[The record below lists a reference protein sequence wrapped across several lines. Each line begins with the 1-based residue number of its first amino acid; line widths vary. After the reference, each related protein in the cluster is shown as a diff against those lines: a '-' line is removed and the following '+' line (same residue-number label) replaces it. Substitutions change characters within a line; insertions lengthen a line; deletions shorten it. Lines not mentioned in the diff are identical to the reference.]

1 MGTVKREFETAFYSF
16 LPSVTRIFVG
26 NPMISLGSR
35 RFVLAVLALLPSACV
50 KKPDGTVEQAVV
62 ALVPEGE
69 RSGHFEAVNSHL
81 ELGGTLYGY
90 ADVDGDALA
99 LAQTVQTMTRQIA
112 AAQPQFSSLARV
124 DIKALFTELGLDDVK
139 AIGLSS
145 VHEQGGYFRN
155 RAFLYTPSG
164 RHGLFAV
171 FGGPP
176 GRFVGARLA
185 PPDTDFY
192 AEHEFNMTAVYETVK
207 GVIGKVGGP
216 GALAA
221 FEKQV
226 AASGAAAK
234 FSLLDLLE
242 GMNGRATIIVSLDPQ
257 NTFVIPGPSPVNIPA
272 FTALVRVDGVGPSVE
287 GMLIAKPELF
297 AATQDGARRVYT
309 LRRPSEIKGVDL
321 TIAVEGK
328 ALYVATSAA
337 FLRDCIQ
344 RTEGLDTNPAFSAAL
359 AAEGP
364 EGNGLTW
371 VSPRFFSRLRDLGKI
386 NAGASPEAK
395 RLFETYAANLP
406 EATQPMLSVRTN
418 LPDGILIRST
428 WNRSLKADLALFTV
442 YNPVTVGLL
451 AAMAI
456 PAYQKVRTASQAKA
470 VTNNLRLLSAA
481 ADQYYL
487 EKGVNEATYADLV
500 GPDKTVKSVASVAGE
515 DYRSLV
521 FVQGQRLLIRLP
533 DGRGFGYPERP
544 YPLMPRTTQ
553 EFHPK
558 VELNVARVR
567 FNLQALHAAADF
579 YYAANGVTSVT
590 YQALVGANPQLDVH
604 SVMGEDYTPLIF
616 TKGVPPEIRL
626 PDGQVVRDIAPIPL
640 RVRAPAGDTPLRR
653 WRPTGTV
660 NDGIFANLQTLDD
673 AANQYYATHGTTTT
687 TFDELVGPG
696 RPLPS
701 ISSVTGED
709 YHSLLFKQGHPLRLY
724 LKDGTVLVFPQQ
736 Q

>member
-1 MGTVKREFETAFYSF
+1 M
-16 LPSVTRIFVG
+16 
-26 NPMISLGSR
+26 NSLGR
-35 RFVLAVLALLPSACV
+35 RWLTLTALALLPAACA
-50 KKPDGTVEQAVV
+50 KKPDVAVTQAVV

-69 RSGHFEAVNSHL
+69 RSRHFEAVNSHL

-99 LAQTVQTMTRQIA
+99 LAQTVQSMTRQITA
-112 AAQPQFSSLARV
+112 TQPQLGTLGR
-124 DIKALFTELGLDDVK
+124 IELKALFSELGLDDVK

-145 VHEQGGYFRN
+145 VHEQSGYFRN
-155 RAFLYTPSG
+155 RAFLYTPDG

-185 PPDTDFY
+185 PPDADFY

-207 GVIGKVGGP
+207 AVIGKVGGP

-226 AASGAAAK
+226 TDSGAAAK
-234 FSLLDLLE
+234 FSLLDLLH
-242 GMNGRATIIVSLDPQ
+242 GMNGRAIIIVSLDPQ
-257 NTFVIPGPSPVNIPA
+257 STFAIPGPKPVNIPA
-272 FTALVRVDGVGPSVE
+272 FTALVRVDGVGPSME
-287 GMLIAKPELF
+287 GMLTARPELF

-309 LRRPSEIKGVDL
+309 LKRPSVIKGLDL
-321 TIAVEGK
+321 IIAVEGS
-328 ALYVATSAA
+328 ALYVATSSA
-337 FLRDCIQ
+337 FLSDCIQ
-344 RTEGLDTNPAFSAAL
+344 RTQGLDADPAFSAAL
-359 AAEGP
+359 ASVGP

-386 NAGASPEAK
+386 NAGAGPEAK

-418 LPDGILIRST
+418 LPDGILVRST

-442 YNPVTVGLL
+442 YNPVTMGLL
-451 AAMAI
+451 AAIAI

-470 VTNNLRLLSAA
+470 VTNNLHQLAAA

-500 GPDKTVKSVASVAGE
+500 GPDKVVTSVQSVAGE

-521 FVQGQRLLIRLP
+521 FAQGQPLRIRLP
-533 DGRGFGYPERP
+533 DGRILRYPELL
-544 YPLMPRTTQ
+544 YPATPNTTRAYNPNA
-553 EFHPK
+553 EPNVVK
-558 VELNVARVR
+558 VRS
-567 FNLQALHAAADF
+567 NLHALHAAADR

-590 YQALVGANPQLDVH
+590 YQALMEANTQLEIR
-604 SVMGEDYTPLIF
+604 SIMGEDYTPLIF
-616 TKGVPPEIRL
+616 TKGLPPEIRL
-626 PDGQVVRDIAPIPL
+626 PDGHIARDTTLIMVPVRPPTADAPEQ
-640 RVRAPAGDTPLRR
+640 R

-673 AANQYYATHGTTTT
+673 AANQFYAAHGTTTT

-701 ISSVTGED
+701 IRSVTGED

-736 Q
+736 R